1 MVDVHWYHGMKLSD
15 VERLVIIRAYSF
27 YGRNKTKTAEG
38 LGISIR
44 TLDGRL
50 EEYGLK
56 ATPEGNEHLMEIV
69 KKRSRKPR
77 VTKPRAPKSYS
88 PKPETVKKVLDA
100 HKHLDS
106 PTPRLEPNSMAPPLA
121 EAVTKFMTYGPK

>member
-44 TLDGRL
+44 TLDARL

-77 VTKPRAPKSYS
+77 APKSHS
-88 PKPETVKKVLDA
+88 PKSEIVKKVIDA
-100 HKHLDS
+100 HKHVAS
-106 PTPRLEPNSMAPPLA
+106 ATPRLEPKSMATPLA